1 MTNLPDQPNSTDE
14 VVAVISSAIAVFA
27 DLERDRLAV
36 QREQQAVA
44 LRTWEVI
51 DSSDRR
57 QNETAI
63 KGIEADTEKDKR
75 RHSLIIIALLLGA
88 GIPAAFLLLIL
99 AMAFFGN
106 PAQSAIALRILSIVG
121 TGVGGAGCLFL
132 VGFAINRLIK
142 R

>member
-1 MTNLPDQPNSTDE
+1 MTNLPNQPDSPDE
-14 VVAVISSAIAVFA
+14 VVAVISSAIATLA
-27 DLERDRLAV
+27 DLERERLAV

-75 RHSLIIIALLLGA
+75 RHSLIIIALSLGA
-88 GIPAAFLLLIL
+88 GIPAAFLLLVL